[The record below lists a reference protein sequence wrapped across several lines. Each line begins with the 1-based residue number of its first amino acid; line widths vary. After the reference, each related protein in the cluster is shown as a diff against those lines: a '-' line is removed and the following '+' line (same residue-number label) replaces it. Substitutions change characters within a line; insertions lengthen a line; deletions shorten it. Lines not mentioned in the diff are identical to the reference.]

1 MAEKL
6 GGSTKL
12 VVLADLNVDPPET
25 DDDDSSLLPPPP
37 TEVSR
42 SIIDENSQDKSLL
55 SKDTDSI
62 EGEGKKLNKL
72 GKCRS
77 KPSKTDSS
85 IDCGA
90 DADGDQHVQGTP
102 SSREEKVSSMK
113 TGLVHVARKMPKNA
127 HAHFILGL
135 MYQRLNQPQKA
146 ILAYEKAEEIL
157 LRPEAEIDRPEFLS
171 LVQIHH
177 AQCLIIES
185 SSENNSDKELEPHE
199 LEEILSKLKESI
211 QSDIRQAAVWNT
223 LGFILLKTGRVQ
235 V

>member
-1 MAEKL
+1 MNTEYLFVGVCHLLIIEKL
-6 GGSTKL
+6 IY
-12 VVLADLNVDPPET
+12 
-25 DDDDSSLLPPPP
+25 
-37 TEVSR
+37 R

-113 TGLVHVARKMPKNA
+113 TV
-127 HAHFILGL
+127 
-135 MYQRLNQPQKA
+135 
-146 ILAYEKAEEIL
+146 
-157 LRPEAEIDRPEFLS
+157 S
-171 LVQIHH
+171 LI
-177 AQCLIIES
+177 
-185 SSENNSDKELEPHE
+185 
-199 LEEILSKLKESI
+199 
-211 QSDIRQAAVWNT
+211 
-223 LGFILLKTGRVQ
+223 
-235 V
+235 